1 MGRALVLNHPPA
13 AVSSASAEKY
23 DASCWGLVGG
33 LDIRR
38 DSSVLVFGFWGD
50 VNNVPPPTL
59 WLRTL
64 RTTTSHAQAR
74 PHGGVPGSWGGRPPP
89 AADGMTVPVRRAA
102 VPGKDVCPP
111 HTSMSYINPRNA
123 GGNSTFCSIQQRVFV
138 GVYPKEVSRSTRR
151 RLPRAVTSCR
161 AISAVSMQ
169 SPALLRK
176 GKARHCLLGL

>member
-1 MGRALVLNHPPA
+1 MTDARRHPDPRGRRHPRAHDRREMGRALVLNHPPA

-23 DASCWGLVGG
+23 DASWWGLAGG

-50 VNNVPPPTL
+50 GNNVPPPTL

-111 HTSMSYINPRNA
+111 HTSMSYINPRNGTLA
-123 GGNSTFCSIQQRVFV
+123 FLNWHLSSGC
-138 GVYPKEVSRSTRR
+138 P
-151 RLPRAVTSCR
+151 
-161 AISAVSMQ
+161 
-169 SPALLRK
+169 PALLPSKKKKTAK
-176 GKARHCLLGL
+176 GV